1 MALKTNYKDAAW
13 TGDRLYTIA
22 DAGSGKSTITD
33 ETEYT
38 VEGDVFGAKDIN
50 ETNAA
55 INRLTKEPT
64 WVTLKAS
71 GWNGSAAPYTQ
82 KVSVEGIT
90 ADDYPVLV
98 SGLADGASAEATKA
112 YNKAF
117 ALVAAAPGVTAAGSV
132 TFKVYKK
139 PTIDIRVGL
148 KGV

>member
-33 ETEYT
+33 DTEYT
-38 VEGDVFGAKDIN
+38 VEGDAFGAKDIN
-50 ETNAA
+50 ETNTAV
-55 INRLTKEPT
+55 NRLTKEPT

-71 GWNGSAAPYTQ
+71 GWSGSAAPYTQ

-98 SGLADGASAEATKA
+98 SGLADGASAATIKA

-117 ALVAAAPGVTAAGSV
+117 SCVVAVPGVTAAGSV
-132 TFKVYKK
+132 TFKAYKK
-139 PTIDIRVGL
+139 PNIDIRVGL

>member
-1 MALKTNYKDAAW
+1 MALKTNYKDASL
-13 TGDRLYTIA
+13 DRKKGFIRSQMQGA
-22 DAGSGKSTITD
+22 VKAPITD
-33 ETEYT
+33 DTEYT
-38 VEGDVFGAKDIN
+38 VEGDAFGAKDIN

-71 GWNGSAAPYTQ
+71 GWSGSTAPYTQ

-98 SGLADGASAEATKA
+98 SGLADGASTEVTKA

-117 ALVAAAPGVTAAGSV
+117 CTCSGSSRGNSSRQC
-132 TFKVYKK
+132 
-139 PTIDIRVGL
+139 DIQSI
-148 KGV
+148 